1 MSMSVH
7 FTIRLNCVWKIW
19 CVKKISEHVVW
30 GHECIRELHSCRL
43 YSLQDCTLVPKV
55 TKTQRQVLLLN
66 CTYPAIKSTSIVST
80 PKCKGI
86 LIDLEHKRIWWAVH
100 RYRLHGVCITLWLL
114 MHVRITI
121 NSLCIIYLGKRAG
134 ILSYSC
140 YKQIFDTDPAK
151 WYAQSEKYALHKL
164 LPSHAI
170 KQFLNTHSTHKSWI
184 IYGTYIS
191 RLIHGILMFLII
203 NSWLIQDIQN
213 SFLLFTVSRIPCS
226 FVVCTNWGTV
236 SGTSKECILT
246 CCCIPFVAQFIP
258 GWNVAM
264 TLGGWSSQLEEVEAE
279 EIIHPVRVPPI
290 RLCCTLYTRG
300 VLCDSR
306 LTVHLLI

>member
-1 MSMSVH
+1 M
-7 FTIRLNCVWKIW
+7 
-19 CVKKISEHVVW
+19 
-30 GHECIRELHSCRL
+30 
-43 YSLQDCTLVPKV
+43 Y
-55 TKTQRQVLLLN
+55 
-66 CTYPAIKSTSIVST
+66 
-80 PKCKGI
+80 
-86 LIDLEHKRIWWAVH
+86 LE
-100 RYRLHGVCITLWLL
+100 
-114 MHVRITI
+114 
-121 NSLCIIYLGKRAG
+121 KRAG

-164 LPSHAI
+164 LPSHTI
-170 KQFLNTHSTHKSWI
+170 KQFWNTHCTHKSWL

-191 RLIHGILMFLII
+191 RLIHGMLMFLMI

-226 FVVCTNWGTV
+226 FVVRTNWGTG

-300 VLCDSR
+300 VLCDY
-306 LTVHLLI
+306 LTPAWPFIFSFKQIATRTVFYVTRSAVERNANQNTECIGTREEAKKT